1 MAHSLYSIGTKN
13 QRFVDDS
20 LMPFT
25 IVIGNN
31 SKKIMF
37 SGKKN
42 DDNYVLDAQ
51 EGPNIRMT
59 TTINK

>member
-25 IVIGNN
+25 MVIGNN
-31 SKKIMF
+31 SKKVMF
-37 SGKKN
+37 SGKK
-42 DDNYVLDAQ
+42 
-51 EGPNIRMT
+51 
-59 TTINK
+59 K